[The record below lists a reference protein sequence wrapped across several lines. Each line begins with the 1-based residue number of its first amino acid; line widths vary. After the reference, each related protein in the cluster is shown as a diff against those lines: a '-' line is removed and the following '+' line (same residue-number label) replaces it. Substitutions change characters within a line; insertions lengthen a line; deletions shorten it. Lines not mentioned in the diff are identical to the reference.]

1 MRVLSECILGF
12 FWYLLGGGRSV
23 ENLRPLPSSKC
34 STWIFGCN
42 LCCFGNISQSS
53 INRSGTSR
61 LAMSTSS
68 WNSCLAFRLK
78 LCLKRQNCCRPGQL
92 FPRRT
97 AAGHYFK
104 FLALAR
110 ILCWAR
116 EPPSRSLTETGT
128 RGPCPGR
135 ISGSALRAV
144 TVVLCCRMQL
154 VSSSCVPVAV
164 ASQARSLVLAAV
176 EVSAYT
182 SI

>member
-68 WNSCLAFRLK
+68 WNSCLSFFIVLNANGRIVAGRGFSLAG
-78 LCLKRQNCCRPGQL
+78 RPL
-92 FPRRT
+92 
-97 AAGHYFK
+97 AAATK